1 MKIQK
6 LSQEWLKGIA
16 CVTMLIDHLGY
27 IAFPQVLWMRMVGRL
42 AFPIYCFLLT
52 EGMVHTHSRP
62 VYMLRLLLTGILS
75 EFAFDLAFYRGF
87 TWEKQ
92 SVMVTLLI
100 GAAMLW
106 GMELVKKLLK
116 KPLSMLENKNRYL
129 GILAEAVAMG
139 LVFFPFHYII
149 GRFQSDYGWKGIFL
163 IAMFAITRRMPL
175 KNLIRAACMIWLARV
190 SSSLVNFAGVVIRF
204 QLPAVLALV
213 PIALYSGKKLTR
225 NRALQWSFQLFY
237 PVHLLILWLLFRL

>member
-75 EFAFDLAFYRGF
+75 EIAFDLAFYRGF

-100 GAAMLW
+100 GAVMLW

-116 KPLSMLENKNRYL
+116 KPLSMLENKNKYL
-129 GILAEAVAMG
+129 GILAEAFAMG
-139 LVFFPFHYII
+139 LVFFPFHFII
-149 GRFQSDYGWKGIFL
+149 GRFRSDYGWKGIFI
-163 IAMFAITRRMPL
+163 IAMFATTYRLPL
-175 KNLIRAACMIWLARV
+175 KNLIRAAFLVWLAYY
-190 SSSLVNFAGVVIRF
+190 SSSPVYFLGLKIPF
-204 QLPAVLALV
+204 QLPAALATGL
-213 PIALYSGKKLTR
+213 IALYSGKKLTR
-225 NRALQWSFQLFY
+225 NRALQWGFQLFY